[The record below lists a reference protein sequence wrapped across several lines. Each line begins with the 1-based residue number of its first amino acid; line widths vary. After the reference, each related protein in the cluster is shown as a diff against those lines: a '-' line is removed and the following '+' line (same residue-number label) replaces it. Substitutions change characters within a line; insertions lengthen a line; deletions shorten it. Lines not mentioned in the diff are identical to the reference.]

1 MWELPK
7 WGPPGRPSDM
17 VPGGSLAVTEL
28 HIICGVDGGC
38 FTHCGKKASFCQRP
52 SEAFGANGI

>member
-1 MWELPK
+1 
-7 WGPPGRPSDM
+7 M

-38 FTHCGKKASFCQRP
+38 FTHCGKKASFFQRP
-52 SEAFGANGI
+52 SKAFGANGI